1 MNGWWPLGND
11 RLFREVCAGR
21 CPGRFSGQC
30 KRGETMQLF
39 GIRIHRMNQFRATWR
54 LAENRRDETGMG
66 SQIETGGGGG
76 EMVGGW
82 LRNRR

>member
-1 MNGWWPLGND
+1 
-11 RLFREVCAGR
+11 
-21 CPGRFSGQC
+21 
-30 KRGETMQLF
+30 MQLF